1 MNYYELII
9 HYPSSMFFVF
19 VLPIPTFQTPQCIFS
34 CIFLFLCFT
43 ITYISYSYVFFLFLC
58 FQFLRSKQALNMSTK
73 RHKKIIVN
81 MLEDTKLIIIFSF
94 LMGSH
99 VK

>member
-1 MNYYELII
+1 MY
-9 HYPSSMFFVF
+9 
-19 VLPIPTFQTPQCIFS
+19 
-34 CIFLFLCFT
+34 LFLHFSFPLFYH
-43 ITYISYSYVFFLFLC
+43 YIHILFLRFFLFLC